1 MKVVCITIPP
11 TFVTIKLEVNVQY
24 DAFKQEYNNI
34 NVFVKE
40 NYNEKGLTTNGW
52 FVRDELRNV
61 IPCDVDRNKKYFITL
76 EEWRDKRLKEL
87 EVW

>member
-1 MKVVCITIPP
+1 MKVVCINIPP

-34 NVFVKE
+34 N
-40 NYNEKGLTTNGW
+40 GLTSTGW
-52 FVRDELRNV
+52 FVRDELGNV
-61 IPCDVDRNKKYFITL
+61 IPCDVGRNKKSYYFITL

-87 EVW
+87 EV

>member
-1 MKVVCITIPP
+1 MKVVCINIPP

-34 NVFVKE
+34 N
-40 NYNEKGLTTNGW
+40 GLTSTGW
-52 FVRDELRNV
+52 FVRDELGLHA
-61 IPCDVDRNKKYFITL
+61 IPWDSKKSYYFITL

>member
-1 MKVVCITIPP
+1 
-11 TFVTIKLEVNVQY
+11 
-24 DAFKQEYNNI
+24 
-34 NVFVKE
+34 
-40 NYNEKGLTTNGW
+40 
-52 FVRDELRNV
+52 LRNV

>member
-34 NVFVKE
+34 N
-40 NYNEKGLTTNGW
+40 GLTSTGW

-61 IPCDVDRNKKYFITL
+61 IPCDVDKNKKNFITL

>member
-1 MKVVCITIPP
+1 MKVVCIKIPP

-34 NVFVKE
+34 N
-40 NYNEKGLTTNGW
+40 GLTSTGW
-52 FVRDELRNV
+52 FVRDELGNV
-61 IPCDVDRNKKYFITL
+61 IPWDSKKSYYFITL

-87 EVW
+87 EV